1 MENILKG
8 ATDDLLDVKN
18 RTVQLRS
25 VVDNLTEVVWS
36 IDLTSEPYE
45 ILYHNNPIAR
55 FGNPEDLDP
64 LPKTMEEWQQRIH
77 PDDRERVLEEVVN
90 ALSSGKASYA
100 YKSLRKKDTY
110 RYYRD
115 RISVLYEDDKP
126 IRLDGITEDIDNIR
140 RSRLNLELSQ
150 QRLKAIVDALPDPV
164 FISTKEDGKVIF
176 ANEVLFKV
184 YEMSPVD
191 FLGKKVIHFYQN
203 FEGRKSYIDR
213 LQTDGHIQSHELVLK
228 NKKGESFWVSAS
240 SMPLDFQN
248 QECFITILQDVT
260 DRKNLERQLQ
270 ESNERYQLAVEGTND
285 AIWEYD
291 FNTKRSYLSPQ
302 FWEGMG
308 IPPEENPLDDLL
320 IAKYLHDVDKK
331 EFISILQQ
339 AIESKRDKITLEF
352 RLAAANDRIIWALF
366 KAGIIYGK
374 EDKP

>member
-1 MENILKG
+1 M
-8 ATDDLLDVKN
+8 
-18 RTVQLRS
+18 
-25 VVDNLTEVVWS
+25 
-36 IDLTSEPYE
+36 
-45 ILYHNNPIAR
+45 
-55 FGNPEDLDP
+55 
-64 LPKTMEEWQQRIH
+64 
-77 PDDRERVLEEVVN
+77 
-90 ALSSGKASYA
+90 
-100 YKSLRKKDTY
+100 
-110 RYYRD
+110 
-115 RISVLYEDDKP
+115 
-126 IRLDGITEDIDNIR
+126 
-140 RSRLNLELSQ
+140 
-150 QRLKAIVDALPDPV
+150 
-164 FISTKEDGKVIF
+164 
-176 ANEVLFKV
+176 
-184 YEMSPVD
+184 
-191 FLGKKVIHFYQN
+191 IHFYQN

-270 ESNERYQLAVEGTND
+270 ESNERYQLVVEGTND

-374 EDKP
+374 EDKPIRAVGSLSNITTLKEAQTKLRESGN